1 MAFFGLVYYVLQS
14 FTRNRPNFK
23 IPRSSS
29 MRTPSPPG
37 IGSPMHNKP
46 LGVSSTPGSFQVN
59 KQGKNR
65 KNNSLIAYSS
75 PRHSVWKLL
84 KKVQIILQYFPI
96 LLFVYI
102 YVTNVSCLFTFT
114 LPVSADCLPKISF
127 RPFLA
132 RNFKYIK
139 HRNVWILKAKILSL
153 RPFLPRKFKYWKKI
167 F

>member
-1 MAFFGLVYYVLQS
+1 MAFFGLFYYVLQS

-84 KKVQIILQYFPI
+84 KKVQIILQY
-96 LLFVYI
+96 
-102 YVTNVSCLFTFT
+102 CLFTFMFT
-114 LPVSADCLPKISF
+114 MSAVCLHLCQQCQLIV
-127 RPFLA
+127 
-132 RNFKYIK
+132 YQM
-139 HRNVWILKAKILSL
+139 
-153 RPFLPRKFKYWKKI
+153 LPRFHFGHFWREISNILNIEIFELWKQKYCH
-167 F
+167 

>member
-59 KQGKNR
+59 KQEKKTTQLLRILHLDIVFEN
-65 KNNSLIAYSS
+65 YS
-75 PRHSVWKLL
+75 
-84 KKVQIILQYFPI
+84 KKYRSFCNTFQFC
-96 LLFVYI
+96 
-102 YVTNVSCLFTFT
+102 CLFTFM
-114 LPVSADCLPKISF
+114 LPMSAVCLHLHYQCQLIVYQRFHFGHFWREIS
-127 RPFLA
+127 
-132 RNFKYIK
+132 NI
-139 HRNVWILKAKILSL
+139 
-153 RPFLPRKFKYWKKI
+153 
-167 F
+167 